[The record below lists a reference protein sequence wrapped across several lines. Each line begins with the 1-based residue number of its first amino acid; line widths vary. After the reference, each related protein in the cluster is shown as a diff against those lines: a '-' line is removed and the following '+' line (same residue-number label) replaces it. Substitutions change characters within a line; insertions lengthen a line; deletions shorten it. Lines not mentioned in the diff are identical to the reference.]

1 VLLLL
6 YILHTYRDHIII
18 ATATVIAI
26 IHNSAGGNC
35 IYMSGRA
42 LHVLRAVDKAEAGR
56 LSGAGETARKD
67 KRNLYLAN
75 EGLLVSDSPYFNYV
89 NI

>member
-1 VLLLL
+1 ML
-6 YILHTYRDHIII
+6 TNDRN
-18 ATATVIAI
+18 TVNYCYFCYTIY
-26 IHNSAGGNC
+26 NSAGGNC

-75 EGLLVSDSPYFNYV
+75 EGLLVSDSPYFKYLNM
-89 NI
+89 

>member
-1 VLLLL
+1 
-6 YILHTYRDHIII
+6 
-18 ATATVIAI
+18 
-26 IHNSAGGNC
+26 
-35 IYMSGRA
+35 MSGRA

-75 EGLLVSDSPYFNYV
+75 EGLLVSDSPYCKYM
-89 NI
+89 NIYNT